1 MSDLRQGLTLR
12 SLAGTIALA
21 PPLVLSRRAQ
31 ADEMVRIL
39 RGAIERAVAEVEAGS

>member
-21 PPLVLSRRAQ
+21 PPLVLSRAQ